1 MEIFVEENMYF
12 QNSNTTKQI
21 ACNSFGSLDF
31 ISDGLNKHSVGFRD
45 SQVQVSTCSD
55 SSIRISI
62 IITITKIII
71 IIIIII
77 IVIIIKLF
85 AKLLARA

>member
-1 MEIFVEENMYF
+1 MLKKTCIFKIVTQQSKLLVILTEVLTLSVMVL
-12 QNSNTTKQI
+12 I
-21 ACNSFGSLDF
+21 V
-31 ISDGLNKHSVGFRD
+31 VGFRD

-62 IITITKIII
+62 IIIITK
-71 IIIIII
+71 II

>member
-12 QNSNTTKQI
+12 QNCNRTKQI
-21 ACNSFGSLDF
+21 VCNSYGSLDF
-31 ISDGLNKHSVGFRD
+31 ISDTLNKHSVGFRD

-62 IITITKIII
+62 IIIII
-71 IIIIII
+71 TIIIIII
-77 IVIIIKLF
+77 IVIIIKYW
-85 AKLLARA
+85 